1 MSLLN
6 KTINKIQKLDSN
18 WTKETRHFNN
28 DSVNANVLVFLLSF
42 FVCVLYQ
49 IFIVKMFSFFF
60 LFIVP
65 VILMFFIMVLIS
77 LVNAIIESK
86 MQKKL
91 DSLQRN

>member
-6 KTINKIQKLDSN
+6 KIINKIQKLDAN
-18 WTKETRHFNN
+18 WIKETGHSNN
-28 DSVNANVLVFLLSF
+28 NVNANVLVFLLSF
-42 FVCVLYQ
+42 FVCILCQ
-49 IFIVKMFSFFF
+49 IFIVKKFSFFF

-91 DSLQRN
+91 DSLQRR